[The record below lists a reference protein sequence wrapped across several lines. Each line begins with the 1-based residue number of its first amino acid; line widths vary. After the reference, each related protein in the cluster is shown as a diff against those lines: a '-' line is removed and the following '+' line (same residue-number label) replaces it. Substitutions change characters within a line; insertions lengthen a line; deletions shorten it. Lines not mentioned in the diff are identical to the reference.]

1 MERNEVHAQM
11 LTEFL
16 TSNMTEFLP
25 SFSHGEN
32 VSVTALLTSELH
44 PQLVHFLLNCF
55 HSTHHHFE
63 VILLLGKTKKRTAH
77 FTNLKAAVQ
86 KPSKFYLG

>member
-16 TSNMTEFLP
+16 TS
-25 SFSHGEN
+25 GEN

-55 HSTHHHFE
+55 HCTHHHFE
-63 VILLLGKTKKRTAH
+63 VILLLGKTTKRTAH

>member
-1 MERNEVHAQM
+1 M
-11 LTEFL
+11 LTKFLTGNLIEFL
-16 TSNMTEFLP
+16 HSI
-25 SFSHGEN
+25 SHREN

-55 HSTHHHFE
+55 HCTHRHFE
-63 VILLLGKTKKRTAH
+63 VILLLGKTMKRTAH